1 MSEIPDGIVLAHHRD
16 LEGRSFHRP
25 TRYVFL
31 ALVAAA
37 VALGLANAFGQR
49 PETLT
54 ARSAKADLEL
64 LAPAHLRGGLL
75 YQARFTIL
83 AHEKLAHAVLRLTP
97 GWAESQTIN
106 TIAPSPVAQTSRD
119 GDLLFTLGSV
129 PKGQHYTLY
138 LDFQVNPTNVGRRA
152 ADVVLYDGNARL
164 LSIDRTITVFP

>member
-1 MSEIPDGIVLAHHRD
+1 
-16 LEGRSFHRP
+16 
-25 TRYVFL
+25 
-31 ALVAAA
+31 VAAA